1 MWPAIIAGGAAL
13 LGGAMGNKS
22 SKNESRRNR
31 AFQERMRNTQWQA
44 AVADMEAAGINPA
57 LAYSQGPAAS
67 PGGSMASQGDVV
79 SPAISSAMQF
89 KQMQKSLKLMDEQID
104 KTKAEKEIQ
113 QWQALWE
120 KERANYF
127 GLDDD
132 VGIVGRGRLDPLA
145 WKLFQAGLE
154 LTEGQASSARAAA
167 AQAHN
172 LSRITG
178 VGADFA
184 ESGIGRLVPLLT
196 LLGSGIGGAS
206 NIVRAL
212 GSLKKNPINI
222 IRRR

>member
-1 MWPAIIAGGAAL
+1 MWPAVIAGGAAL
-13 LGGAMGNKS
+13 LGGAMGNRS

-67 PGGSMASQGDVV
+67 PGGSMASQSDVL
-79 SPAISSAMQF
+79 SPAISSAMQV

-113 QWQALWE
+113 QWQARWE

-127 GLDDD
+127 GLDDR
-132 VGIVGRGRLDPLA
+132 VSMGGRKIDPLA
-145 WKLFQAGLE
+145 WKVFQAGLE
-154 LTEGQASSARAAA
+154 LTEGQASSARASA
-167 AQAHN
+167 AQAEA

-196 LLGSGIGGAS
+196 LLGTGVGGAT
-206 NIVRAL
+206 NILRAL